1 MHDDKP
7 LLDEV
12 ETLEGLDGMQET
24 RRSATDGVEFYAE
37 TEEVPAKLPAGYHGP
52 SRAKRRER
60 QARDQLHATRHS
72 ARA

>member
-37 TEEVPAKLPAGYHGP
+37 TEEVLAKLPAGYQW
-52 SRAKRRER
+52 SLA
-60 QARDQLHATRHS
+60 S
-72 ARA
+72 